1 MKLKEISQ
9 KITGLY
15 PEAVQAAQ
23 DLQDSLVKPAGSL
36 GALESIG
43 IQIAGI
49 TGKVK
54 SNVKKRVHFV
64 FGADNGVYEEGVA
77 AAPQYF
83 TNFLMRG
90 YASGK
95 KCGINVLCEYN
106 HVDLRLVDVG
116 VIGEMD
122 YKNIYNKR
130 LMPNGTNNFYKE
142 KAMSREIALQ
152 AIEVGFEFAITA
164 GNEGYEIMGAGEV
177 GMGNT
182 STAAACIMAA
192 LEIKDIEK
200 AVGRGAGLSDEA
212 FENKKRVIAGAL
224 AMHQP
229 DPDDI
234 LDILSK
240 VGGLDIAAM
249 TGMFI
254 GAAYYR
260 KPIVI
265 DGVISIAAA
274 LLAYK
279 FNLLTKDFM
288 IPSHVSEEPAYR
300 LAAEAMGL
308 KPILNLGMRLG
319 EGTGCP
325 IAMDIVGNAMAI
337 INNMSTFEE
346 VNMDIEYRKGLK
358 A

>member
-1 MKLKEISQ
+1 MTLKEISE
-9 KITGLY
+9 KITGLDT
-15 PEAVQAAQ
+15 QAAEAARS
-23 DLQDSLVKPAGSL
+23 LQDSLVKPAGSL
-36 GALESIG
+36 GALESIS
-43 IQIAGI
+43 IQMAGI

-54 SNVKKRVHFV
+54 SSVEKKVHFV
-64 FGADNGVYEEGVA
+64 FGADNGIYSEGVA

-106 HVDLRLVDVG
+106 HVDLRLVDMG
-116 VIGEMD
+116 VIGEID
-122 YKNIYNKR
+122 DANIYNRR

-142 KAMSREIALQ
+142 KAMSREIALK
-152 AIEVGFEFAITA
+152 AIEVGFEFAKSA
-164 GNEGYEIMGAGEV
+164 CSEGYDIIGTGEV

-192 LEIKDIEK
+192 LERDDIEK
-200 AVGRGAGLSDEA
+200 AIGRGAGLSDEA
-212 FENKKRVIAGAL
+212 FENKKRVITQAL
-224 AMHQP
+224 AMHKP
-229 DPDDI
+229 DAGDI
-234 LDILSK
+234 VDILSK

-254 GAAYYR
+254 GASHYR
-260 KPIVI
+260 KPIII

-279 FNLLTKDFM
+279 FNPLTKEFM

-300 LAAEAMGL
+300 LAAEEMGL
-308 KPILNLGMRLG
+308 RPILNLGMRLG

-325 IAMDIVGNAMAI
+325 IAMGIVGNAMAV
-337 INNMSTFEE
+337 INKMSTFEE
-346 VNMDIEYRKGLK
+346 VNMDIEYRKDIK